1 MIVVN
6 GWTLYAHPLLL
17 DQLEKLITAVEK
29 AKARDPHGWAPTA
42 NAKTLAAVRS
52 LMFQTVPS
60 DPTRS
65 EYRQGGTLGASR
77 KHWFRA
83 KFGNGRFRLFFRYD
97 SRSKIIIFAWVN
109 DETTLRTYGSKSD
122 AYAVFKGML
131 DKGNPPDDWS
141 ALLQAAS
148 ADVAAKGRDRATKG
162 PNGTDAAQHDALQRM
177 ADLDQEAGL
186 FDDYAPLDRP

>member
-6 GWTLYAHPLLL
+6 GWTLYTHPLLL
-17 DQLEKLITAVEK
+17 DQLEKLTTAVEK
-29 AKARDPHGWAPTA
+29 AKAKDPQGWARTA

-52 LMFQTVPS
+52 LMLETVPS
-60 DPTRS
+60 DPTRP
-65 EYRQGGTLGASR
+65 EYRQGGTLDATR

-97 SRSKIIIFAWVN
+97 SRFRIIIFAWVN

-131 DKGNPPDDWS
+131 DKGNPPDDWP

-148 ADVAAKGRDRATKG
+148 AADLAAKQASSAETDLSH
-162 PNGTDAAQHDALQRM
+162 TDAAHRDALQRM
-177 ADLDQEAGL
+177 ADLDQKTELG
-186 FDDYAPLDRP
+186 DHAPLDRA